1 MHHLPDGRPASFHL
15 TPTLTALMPPFHQLN
30 RSRTLGHAQGRVA
43 ILKVHS
49 KGKKLAKGLDLVK
62 VARRTPGMTGADL
75 QNLMNE
81 AAILT
86 ARRKEDEIS
95 LNVIEDAL
103 EKIIAGPEKKGSVIN
118 ERKKRLV
125 AYHEVCGH
133 ALTVWGVGCAV
144 SLSLGVGLV
153 VGRVCRRQVSCCSTV
168 A

>member
-1 MHHLPDGRPASFHL
+1 M
-15 TPTLTALMPPFHQLN
+15 Q
-30 RSRTLGHAQGRVA
+30 

-49 KGKKLAKGLDLVK
+49 RGKKLGPSVDLTK

-95 LNVIEDAL
+95 LPVIEDAL

-118 ERKKRLV
+118 DRKKRLV
-125 AYHEVCGH
+125 AYHEVGCWGLIAH
-133 ALTVWGVGCAV
+133 A
-144 SLSLGVGLV
+144 SV
-153 VGRVCRRQVSCCSTV
+153 VRAT
-168 A
+168 AA